1 MKEAAVQRLKQKLR
15 PGEVYRRADF
25 EEWSTS
31 VDRHLDTLTKDGTLK
46 KLNAGLYYAPK
57 LTRFGPVPPEDQN
70 LITSFLKD
78 DHFLLVSP
86 NAYNSLGLGLTQLY
100 NVTWVYN
107 HKRRGTFKFGNRSF
121 LFKLKSTFPD
131 KITKEYLVV
140 DLLNNLEELAEDS
153 QSVMEQFK
161 RNYSQFT
168 LSHLDQ
174 MVHKYGSGQTKRLIK
189 EIRRSNRLANA

>member
-25 EEWSTS
+25 EEWSTA
-31 VDRHLDTLTKDGTLK
+31 VDRHLRLLTKDGTLK
-46 KLNAGLYYAPK
+46 KLNPGLYYVPK
-57 LTRFGPVPPEDQN
+57 LTPFGPVPPEDHD

-107 HKRRGTFKFGNRSF
+107 HKRRGAFKLGNRSF
-121 LFKLKSTFPD
+121 LFKLKAAFPD

-153 QSVMEQFK
+153 QSVVEQFK
-161 RNYSQFT
+161 RNYPQFD
-168 LSHLDQ
+168 LSALFQ
-174 MVHKYGSGQTKRLIK
+174 MVNKYGSGQTKRLVK
-189 EIRRSNRLANA
+189 EIRRSNHKANA